1 MMPLALRIAVTH
13 ILARK
18 RQTLVSLS
26 GIVLGT
32 AFFIAVS
39 ALMRGSEQDFIR
51 RLIDNSA
58 HITVSDDFRSAGLQ
72 PAAER
77 WPEAVVAI
85 RGVKPQREVRG
96 IRNYREKLRYVESLP
111 DLRVAPVLTGS
122 VVLTFAGRV
131 QGMTLSGVIPA
142 TIADVTTIE
151 EKIVA
156 GSLDALAAN
165 PNGIVVGQGLIGK
178 FRLAMGRN
186 LAVATSEGA
195 VRTLK
200 IVGIFRTGNAA
211 YDETQGYVLL
221 KRAQTLLDRPNR
233 VNRFIIQ
240 LDDPYRAREVARQI
254 EQRIG
259 YKSVSWI
266 EASEDIMSLLLVRNI
281 IMYTVVIAI
290 LLVAAFGIYN
300 TISTIVMEKTRDIA
314 ILKSMGFHARDIRN
328 IFVAEGVI
336 VGLCGSLGGALAGL
350 GLMHVLGRISIRV
363 PDMPGDLTHL
373 PLDRSLDQFM
383 LAFAFAMIATIVA
396 SFLPARKG
404 ARVHP
409 VTILRGAT

>member
-1 MMPLALRIAVTH
+1 MALALRIAVTH

-32 AFFIAVS
+32 AFFLAVS
-39 ALMRGSEQDFIR
+39 ALMRGSEQDFIK
-51 RLIDNSA
+51 RLIDNSP
-58 HITVSDDFRSAGLQ
+58 HITVSDDFRSANLQ
-72 PAAER
+72 PAEER
-77 WPEAVVAI
+77 WPDAVIAI
-85 RGVKPQREVRG
+85 QGVKPQREVRG
-96 IRNYREKLRYVESLP
+96 IRNYREKLRYIESI
-111 DLRVAPVLTGS
+111 DGRRVAPVLTGS
-122 VVLTFAGRV
+122 GILTIAGRV
-131 QGMTLSGVIPA
+131 QGMTVNGVVPA
-142 TIADVTTIE
+142 TIVNVTTIE
-151 EKIVA
+151 EKLTA
-156 GSLDALAAN
+156 GSLAALTAN
-165 PNGIVVGQGLIGK
+165 PNGIVVGQGLIDK

-186 LAVATSEGA
+186 LTVATSEG
-195 VRTLK
+195 VIRTLK
-200 IVGIFRTGNAA
+200 IVGIFRTGNAGV
-211 YDETQGYVLL
+211 DETQGYVLL

-240 LDDPYRAREVARQI
+240 LDNPYRARDVARQI

-259 YKSVSWI
+259 YKSLSWI

-300 TISTIVMEKTRDIA
+300 TISTIVMENTRGFA
-314 ILKSMGFHARDIRN
+314 ILKSRGCHAREIRK

-336 VGLCGSLGGALAGL
+336 VGLCGSLGGLLAGL

-363 PDMPGDLTHL
+363 PEMPGDLTHL
-373 PLDRSLDQFM
+373 PLDRSPDQF
-383 LAFAFAMIATIVA
+383 LIAFGFAMVSTVVA

-409 VTILRGAT
+409 VSILRGAT